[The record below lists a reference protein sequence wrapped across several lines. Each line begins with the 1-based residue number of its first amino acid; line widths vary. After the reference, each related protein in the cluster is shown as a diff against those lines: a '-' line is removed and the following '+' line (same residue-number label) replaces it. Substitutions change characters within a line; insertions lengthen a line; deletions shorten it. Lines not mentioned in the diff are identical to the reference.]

1 MKCNFSLCDYLLTG
15 EPKGVSDVRKDVIDT
30 ILKHEKLVKTEAAE
44 IYSSIKRGSLK
55 LEGHRRSLK
64 KSKPANKKG
73 LKTWIAPTSS
83 IAIKQKHLQTSAKYG
98 SPKVKLACKGSVC
111 ATDEPVAGQSQLYG
125 SAQPTAL
132 EQKQLLKIQSSTEPP
147 VQSSLSKQYKG
158 QLATGLTSDVRKSTS
173 GALFHTRGLSVTQS
187 SSSSCSSPEMFFQ
200 KSPPSKSLPSK
211 PLSSTSFSRNLP
223 LNLPLLNEDIKPTTS
238 DSEFP
243 PQSLKTSVVSSAP
256 PLRKSPDELVEKKE
270 PKKLIKEFP
279 QHKPKQAIQERTSIS
294 TSIANPVLSKES
306 CLSSTVHAYLQ
317 EQSFKEDFTKK
328 GECRIYCIFYCKF
341 NKNSIV
347 KQFDLETK
355 PFFLLLF
362 CFICHIYPPFTRK
375 RIVSLYFGREVRTRL
390 GVAFFEVYGPPVFH
404 IKVGHPVKCL
414 AQGHNK
420 QTCRLVL
427 HNLP

>member
-1 MKCNFSLCDYLLTG
+1 MKCNFILSDYLLAG

-64 KSKPANKKG
+64 KSKPAIKKG
-73 LKTWIAPTSS
+73 LKTFIAPTSS

-111 ATDEPVAGQSQLYG
+111 PTDGPIAGQSQLYG

-132 EQKQLLKIQSSTEPP
+132 EQEQLLKIQSSTEPP

-158 QLATGLTSDVRKSTS
+158 QLATGLTSDVRESTS
-173 GALFHTRGLSVTQS
+173 GALFHTRELSVTQS
-187 SSSSCSSPEMFFQ
+187 SSSFSSSSSLSPEKLFQ
-200 KSPPSKSLPSK
+200 KSPTPKSLPSK

-238 DSEFP
+238 VSEFP
-243 PQSLKTSVVSSAP
+243 PQSLKTSVVSSAS

-279 QHKPKQAIQERTSIS
+279 KPKPKQAIQERTSIS

-341 NKNSIV
+341 NKSSIV

-355 PFFLLLF
+355 PPNNVLYNSYLKKLDINIY
-362 CFICHIYPPFTRK
+362 ICKKSQSKYR
-375 RIVSLYFGREVRTRL
+375 V
-390 GVAFFEVYGPPVFH
+390 
-404 IKVGHPVKCL
+404 
-414 AQGHNK
+414 
-420 QTCRLVL
+420 
-427 HNLP
+427 